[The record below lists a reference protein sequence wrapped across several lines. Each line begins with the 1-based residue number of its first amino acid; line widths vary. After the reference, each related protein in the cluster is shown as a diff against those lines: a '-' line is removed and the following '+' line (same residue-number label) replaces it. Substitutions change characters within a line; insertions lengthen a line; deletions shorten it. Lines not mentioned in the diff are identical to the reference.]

1 MARKVLVTG
10 VAGFIGS
17 HLAKELLAQRYE
29 VYGIDNLSTGKVENV
44 PLGVEFRI
52 ISVADLTVEDLRG
65 FDVVFHQA
73 ALPRVPISISDPV
86 STNYHNVSSF
96 VKLLKTC
103 VDAKVPRVVFASS
116 SSVYGDQTVF
126 PLKETMGLNPLS
138 PYAVQKLAC
147 ELYAKVFYKLFG
159 IQIIGLRYFNV
170 YGPGQDEKSPYSGII
185 TLLKKWQK
193 TGEPFTIFG
202 DGTQS
207 RDFTYVK
214 DVVAANI
221 LAANADVGFGI
232 FNIGAGKDTSLNELC
247 RLVNPERE
255 IVYLPSRPGDPQKTL
270 ADISEAQKW
279 LGWTPKARIEEQIH
293 SW

>member
-73 ALPRVPISISDPV
+73 ALQRVSVSISDPV

-126 PLKETMGLNPLS
+126 PLKETLGLNGLS
-138 PYAVQKLAC
+138 RSLKSGKKQGSLSLSLVTALSREISRMLKMSLPPISWLPTLTWVLESLTSEQEKIRLLTSFADWSIQN
-147 ELYAKVFYKLFG
+147 EKLF
-159 IQIIGLRYFNV
+159 ICPQ
-170 YGPGQDEKSPYSGII
+170 GQE
-185 TLLKKWQK
+185 
-193 TGEPFTIFG
+193 
-202 DGTQS
+202 
-207 RDFTYVK
+207 
-214 DVVAANI
+214 
-221 LAANADVGFGI
+221 
-232 FNIGAGKDTSLNELC
+232 
-247 RLVNPERE
+247 
-255 IVYLPSRPGDPQKTL
+255 
-270 ADISEAQKW
+270 
-279 LGWTPKARIEEQIH
+279 TPKRPLQI
-293 SW
+293 SQRLKSG